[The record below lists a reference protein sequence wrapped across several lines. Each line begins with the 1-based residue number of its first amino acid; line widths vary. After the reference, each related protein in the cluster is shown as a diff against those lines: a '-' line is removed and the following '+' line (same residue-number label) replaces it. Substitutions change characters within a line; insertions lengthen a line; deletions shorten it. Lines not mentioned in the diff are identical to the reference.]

1 MTMTKLTLSA
11 DKELIEKAKKLA
23 RRQNT
28 SVSALFSRYLTAITQ
43 LVETP
48 ATGPLTSDATGLIK
62 LPRRQRAKTILADAL
77 IEKYGLAE

>member
-28 SVSALFSRYLTAITQ
+28 SVSALFSRYLSAITQ

-48 ATGPLTSDATGLIK
+48 ETGPLTSKATGLIK
-62 LPRRQRAKTILADAL
+62 LPGRQKAKTILADSL
-77 IEKYGLAE
+77 LEKYGLAE